1 MTTSSRFW
9 IISILSTS
17 FLTVLTNLDHTA
29 IHYWDESF
37 HAIVSRN
44 LTKHPF
50 LFTLYDQPW
59 LAFDYKNWG
68 GNHIWLH
75 KPPLAMWKICLSY
88 WTFGFNTF
96 ALRFPSAIKPVL

>member
-1 MTTSSRFW
+1 MITTSRFW

-17 FLTVLTNLDHTA
+17 FLTMLTNLDHTA
-29 IHYWDESF
+29 IHYWDEGF

-68 GNHIWLH
+68 GESYLVAQAPFSYVENLFVILDIWL
-75 KPPLAMWKICLSY
+75 
-88 WTFGFNTF
+88 
-96 ALRFPSAIKPVL
+96 